1 MNDMKRFRLPMASV
15 LLVVWVATV
24 GATEGLAPM
33 PVAVAESEAFEAVGR
48 LSDEG
53 LVWFIDRA
61 DSNAPVLDARLE
73 VEANGQTQVARFRP
87 EQGDY
92 LIADAGWL
100 KALRQPGEHAL
111 ALTLLAGD
119 DSDLH
124 VRTGRRYCRQQ
135 FRGVGRDRTVD
146 PQSWSEGGQDHV
158 ELGPM
163 NEQRRPEDAGG
174 EMWQHELLRGLFG
187 L

>member
-15 LLVVWVATV
+15 LLAVWVATV

-53 LVWFIDRA
+53 LVWFIDRT

-73 VEANGQTQVARFRP
+73 VEANGQTQLARFRP

-119 DSDLH
+119 DSDLLTASLDVH
-124 VRTGRRYCRQQ
+124 ADEAGQPLVSTRSLGWLPVLGGLLIGLLWWRRRKAPGVR
-135 FRGVGRDRTVD
+135 
-146 PQSWSEGGQDHV
+146 P
-158 ELGPM
+158 
-163 NEQRRPEDAGG
+163 
-174 EMWQHELLRGLFG
+174 
-187 L
+187 

>member
-15 LLVVWVATV
+15 LLAVWVATV

-73 VEANGQTQVARFRP
+73 VEAIAEASSRFIER
-87 EQGDY
+87 
-92 LIADAGWL
+92 
-100 KALRQPGEHAL
+100 
-111 ALTLLAGD
+111 
-119 DSDLH
+119 
-124 VRTGRRYCRQQ
+124 RTGRPAARACAAAN
-135 FRGVGRDRTVD
+135 
-146 PQSWSEGGQDHV
+146 P
-158 ELGPM
+158 
-163 NEQRRPEDAGG
+163 
-174 EMWQHELLRGLFG
+174 
-187 L
+187 